1 MVKDFAKHVEI
12 LQEHTQLSTNSSSF
26 VDMTRPMA
34 QFFDNLLGNSTGTN
48 PIILQGKFIS
58 NQDMFIEHLVE
69 SKHHRALQFVF
80 FCRMMLACE

>member
-12 LQEHTQLSTNSSSF
+12 LQEHTQLPTNSSSF
-26 VDMTRPMA
+26 VDMTRPLA

-58 NQDMFIEHLVE
+58 NQDMFIEHLVA